1 MLAVIIH
8 VLGDAVNNIGV
19 MAAAIAI
26 WKSDSPARFYADP
39 AISLFIAFML
49 IGGSIPVTKRTGHIL
64 LESAPEEL
72 VIDDLKHD
80 IEKVGRFLCKRQRG
94 ANVQA

>member
-8 VLGDAVNNIGV
+8 VIGDAINNIGV
-19 MAAAIAI
+19 MVAAIAI
-26 WKSDSPARFYADP
+26 WQSDSPARFYADP

-49 IGGSIPVTKRTGHIL
+49 IGGSIPVTRRTGHIL

-72 VIDDLKHD
+72 IIDDLKHD
-80 IEKVGRFLCKRQRG
+80 MEKVGNTLRKHQNQ
-94 ANVQA
+94 ANA